1 MKYILVIDH
10 IATGGAERLLL
21 DYYHYLVGNC
31 HNVKIFC
38 LTGYEGQSQ
47 WTKGIDVVYGS
58 SVDQNNLV
66 KKTLQQR
73 HVKQELQQLV
83 DTYAPDVIFSFLEKS
98 NLLVGKL
105 TTSATKVMTVHNVL
119 SIQYTKVRN
128 PLVRNLVYRMIR
140 KCYNKCPHVVAVSQ
154 QVKQDLV
161 ESFGVKAEN
170 VSVINNYVDRED
182 IATKAKEPIDNFIF
196 ETDKKYILNIGRFSG
211 QKAQWKLLKAF
222 SLMAKDHPDSRLVLI
237 GAGDN
242 LDELKQLSKDL
253 SLGEQ
258 VTFLPFSLNPYKYM
272 AKADLFVLSSIFE
285 GFPIVLAEI
294 SSLRI
299 PFVGSKKAVP
309 EEMFVD
315 KDVWSQY
322 IFNAENC
329 RDMDTAIHDDEREL
343 AKLLVRGLYDDTYRQ
358 KLLKQTEKWE
368 SHNEKT
374 WQFKQYDAISTSRQK

>member
-1 MKYILVIDH
+1 MKYVLVIDH
-10 IATGGAERLLL
+10 IATGGAERILL
-21 DYYHYLVGNC
+21 DYYHYLVGNS

-58 SVDQNNLV
+58 SVDQNNLF

-73 HVKQELQQLV
+73 HVKRKLQQLV
-83 DTYAPDVIFSFLEKS
+83 DEVNPDVVFSFLEKS
-98 NLLVGKL
+98 NLLVGNL

-119 SIQYTKVRN
+119 SIQYTKVSN
-128 PLVRNLVYRMIR
+128 PLVRKIVYRMIR

-161 ESFGVKAEN
+161 ESFGVKTEN

-196 ETDKKYILNIGRFSG
+196 ETDKKYILNIGRFSD

-222 SLMAKDHPDSRLVLI
+222 SLISKDHPDSRLVLI

-299 PFVGSKKAVP
+299 PFVGSRKAVP
-309 EEMFVD
+309 EEMFAD
-315 KDVWSQY
+315 KNIWLQY
-322 IFNAENC
+322 IFNAENYK
-329 RDMDTAIHDDEREL
+329 DMDTAIHDDEREL
-343 AKLLVRGLYDDTYRQ
+343 AKLLVRGLYDDFYRQ
-358 KLLKQTEKWE
+358 TLLKQTEKWE
-368 SHNEKT
+368 SHNDKT
-374 WQFKQYDAISTSRQK
+374 WQFKQYDAISQSKL